1 MDLGRSLPVQKVVE
15 LPPPPPPPHST
26 PGIGNSKAIKQFVK
40 GFKQKGVEF
49 VLQKLK

>member
-1 MDLGRSLPVQKVVE
+1 MGKGLDLGRSLPR
-15 LPPPPPPPHST
+15 PPPPDST

-49 VLQKLK
+49 VLQKVK

>member
-15 LPPPPPPPHST
+15 LPPPPHST
-26 PGIGNSKAIKQFVK
+26 PGIGNSKAIKQFLK